1 MNYNKKHKLLTIFYN
16 YDFETT
22 SNGAIK
28 DSSKSTTAD
37 NIIYSSLWSNSDIEE
52 LFLLIEQ
59 LINLG
64 YIKEYPQ
71 KEDVRRE
78 HKMYFI
84 TSEGKLAYYN
94 KSFPNQLLHKDKR
107 FLIPVIVSS
116 LAFLTALSTLLYNIS
131 NNKKIEKLEVQLE
144 KLEKSKFQ
152 MEK

>member
-1 MNYNKKHKLLTIFYN
+1 MNYNKKHKLLTIFFN
-16 YDFETT
+16 YDFDSI
-22 SNGAIK
+22 SNGLTQDCNRA
-28 DSSKSTTAD
+28 TTAD

-64 YIKEYPQ
+64 YIKEFPQ

-78 HKMYFI
+78 YKMYFI

-94 KSFPNQLLHKDKR
+94 KTFLNQLLRKDKR
-107 FLIPVIVSS
+107 FLIPVIISS
-116 LAFLTALSTLLYNIS
+116 LAFLTSLGNVLYTIS

-144 KLEKSKFQ
+144 KLEKSKSQ
-152 MEK
+152 MGK